1 MPGAFGQRLVAVE
14 SLCIAAFAAKQSDQH
29 ENRKGI
35 AGDQQHCRD
44 EPAAMLVKPR
54 DQDLG
59 QPFGQN
65 DGAPGMENM
74 KMSCF
79 GFSLWAV
86 VQRPTTM
93 CQ

>member
-1 MPGAFGQRLVAVE
+1 
-14 SLCIAAFAAKQSDQH
+14 
-29 ENRKGI
+29 
-35 AGDQQHCRD
+35 
-44 EPAAMLVKPR
+44 MLVKPR

-65 DGAPGMENM
+65 DGAPGMENV